1 LPRSAAS
8 GTMGLPHAGTGAV
21 AKETTTRTRSLAAVV
36 LAAGK
41 GKRLRS
47 ARPKVLHPICG
58 QPALWHVL
66 RLASAAKPDRIVIVV
81 GHGAEDVRGAV
92 EAWDISPKPVFVE
105 QAEQLGTGH
114 AVLQARRAVGRV
126 DDVLVANGDFDP
138 VLPKDVRRI
147 LQRHRR
153 SGAAA
158 TIGSAELDE
167 PGDFGRVVREGSRV
181 VDVVEGLD
189 ASAETRRIN
198 EVATNWIAFRRD
210 ALFRVLPKVGRN
222 NRQHEYYLNRAISIL
237 IAKGEPVVAV
247 LCDTGGTLGLNSRR
261 GLADVARV
269 VRERI
274 NAEHMASGVTLL
286 DPDATYIDVGVRIG
300 RDTTVAPNVFLEGD
314 TVIGRSCSLGP
325 SVRIADSAVGDRS
338 SVQFAV
344 VLGSTIGRD
353 VDVGPFVRMRPGVVM
368 DDGSKAG
375 AFVDLKAARVGRGS
389 KVPHLSYVGD
399 ADIGE
404 DVNVGAGT
412 ITINYDGYGKHR
424 TVIEDGARIGSDTM
438 LIAPVRVG
446 RDANTGAGSVI
457 TKDVPPG
464 ALAVERSEQKIVR
477 GYRDRKDAEHRKGR
491 R

>member
-1 LPRSAAS
+1 
-8 GTMGLPHAGTGAV
+8 V
-21 AKETTTRTRSLAAVV
+21 AQRTTTRTRSLAAVV

-41 GKRLRS
+41 GKRLKS

-58 QPALWHVL
+58 EPALWHVL
-66 RLASAAKPDRIVIVV
+66 RLVSVAKPEKIVVVV
-81 GHGAEDVRGAV
+81 GHGAEDVRSAV

-114 AVLQARRAVGRV
+114 AVLLARRAVGRV
-126 DDVLVANGDFDP
+126 DDVLIANGDFDP
-138 VLPKDVRRI
+138 VLPQDLRRL

-167 PGDFGRVVREGSRV
+167 PGGFGRVVREGSRV
-181 VDVVEGLD
+181 VDVVEGID
-189 ASAETRRIN
+189 ASAETRRIH

-210 ALFRVLPKVGRN
+210 ALFRVLPKVDRN

-237 IAKGEPVVAV
+237 IAKGEPVVTV

-261 GLADVARV
+261 GLADVVRV

-274 NAEHMASGVTLL
+274 NAEHMSGGVTLL

-300 RDTTVAPNVFLEGD
+300 RDTTVAPNVFLEGA
-314 TVIGRSCSLGP
+314 TTIGSGCTIGP
-325 SVRIADSAVGDRS
+325 SVRIVDSSVGDRS
-338 SVQFAV
+338 NVQFAV

-353 VDVGPFVRMRPGVVM
+353 VVVGPFVRMRPGVVM
-368 DDGSKAG
+368 ADGSKAG

-412 ITINYDGYGKHR
+412 ITINYDGYDKHR